1 MGRKLPGGTDARGT
15 SPYDD
20 DVERAAHA
28 IKVRSANTASKVR
41 ERYVRAFSRPGAIRA
56 DFELYR
62 AFPVDVERNRDDL
75 KRGGKLTMLVL
86 ALPGAASA
94 FAPFTE
100 GMLREVAKDVT
111 FRTIER
117 ANHWVPEENAK
128 ALVSAITDFL

>member
-1 MGRKLPGGTDARGT
+1 MSHKSPGGADAGGA

-20 DVERAAHA
+20 DVERAAHEV
-28 IKVRSANTASKVR
+28 KVRSADTASKVR
-41 ERYVRAFSRPGAIRA
+41 ERYVRAFSRPGAMRA
-56 DFELYR
+56 GFELYR
-62 AFPVDVERNRDDL
+62 AFPVNVERNWDDL
-75 KRGGKLTMLVL
+75 KRDGKLTMPVL

-100 GMLREVAKDVT
+100 GMMREVAKDVT